1 MSEQPA
7 AHDRADTLGEARAIA
22 MERYDLTEGGA
33 VALLTRLARR
43 HKVEL
48 QVVALAVVAAA
59 VARRAAA
66 S

>member
-7 AHDRADTLGEARAIA
+7 AQDRADTLGEARAIA
-22 MERYDLTEGGA
+22 MERYGLSERGA
-33 VALLTRLARR
+33 LALLARLARR

-59 VARRAAA
+59 VARRAA